1 MPERQECVQETERW
15 MGPQGWGRKGGPPGK
30 AQSSA
35 SWGSQGLR
43 GHGAQDSGQ
52 LQGSQIGREPLPHR
66 TQALVSLLSFLLQEG
81 GRSPDLGT
89 DSLPL
94 PSSQRALH
102 SLISGSCCSVALSP
116 FRFQAKYWYSLPT
129 SPPLL
134 CPWGPSSRQPWLNPP
149 SIKTRPLL
157 PSLPEELLT
166 DVLTYFGRLD
176 FLIPRIWGW
185 EGP

>member
-1 MPERQECVQETERW
+1 
-15 MGPQGWGRKGGPPGK
+15 MGPQGWGRKGGP
-30 AQSSA
+30 
-35 SWGSQGLR
+35 QGR
-43 GHGAQDSGQ
+43 PN
-52 LQGSQIGREPLPHR
+52 PLPAGEAKASEVMGPR
-66 TQALVSLLSFLLQEG
+66 TAGSFKALRSAESPSPTELRLSVSLLSFLLQEG

-94 PSSQRALH
+94 PSSRRALH